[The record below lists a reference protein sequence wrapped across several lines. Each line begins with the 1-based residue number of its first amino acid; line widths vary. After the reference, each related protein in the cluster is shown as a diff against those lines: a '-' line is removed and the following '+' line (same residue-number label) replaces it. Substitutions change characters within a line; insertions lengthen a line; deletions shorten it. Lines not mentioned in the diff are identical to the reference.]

1 MSKSSNKNL
10 TTGQRKRRRQGWIMG
25 FILAA
30 VLISACTLAAYKL
43 TDHYLAQ
50 AYTPDMEAAGTPGI
64 PGQPDASTP
73 SQEDP
78 PEQGPSETGQQQ
90 DDYPALLSQSGTYT
104 TYAETNQ
111 IRVDNQA
118 FNLCAYNQGT
128 AASYAQL
135 VGAAADQLAG
145 QTNVYSLPIPTA
157 YGVTLPD
164 DIREQLPYYIDQG
177 ESIQTTFNNMSD
189 NVIRVNCYDNL
200 MRHRDEYLYFRTDH
214 HWNGRGAYYAY
225 EAFCQSKGIAPY
237 SLDQREEVAF
247 DGFLGTLY
255 WGNGKDPQ
263 LLPADTVYA
272 YKPYSKSATMVCYD
286 KDGTPTKWPIISD
299 VSQWAASSKYNTF
312 AGSDHPLTVF
322 QNPDVTDGSVCIVVK
337 ESFGNA
343 LMPYLVD
350 HYSTVYEIDFRYWQG
365 DLVEYAREQGAD
377 DLIFANNIMM
387 ISTGLLVG
395 SLSNII
401 PTS

>member
-1 MSKSSNKNL
+1 
-10 TTGQRKRRRQGWIMG
+10 
-25 FILAA
+25 
-30 VLISACTLAAYKL
+30 
-43 TDHYLAQ
+43 
-50 AYTPDMEAAGTPGI
+50 
-64 PGQPDASTP
+64 
-73 SQEDP
+73 
-78 PEQGPSETGQQQ
+78 
-90 DDYPALLSQSGTYT
+90 
-104 TYAETNQ
+104 
-111 IRVDNQA
+111 
-118 FNLCAYNQGT
+118 
-128 AASYAQL
+128 
-135 VGAAADQLAG
+135 
-145 QTNVYSLPIPTA
+145 
-157 YGVTLPD
+157 
-164 DIREQLPYYIDQG
+164 
-177 ESIQTTFNNMSD
+177 
-189 NVIRVNCYDNL
+189 
-200 MRHRDEYLYFRTDH
+200 
-214 HWNGRGAYYAY
+214 
-225 EAFCQSKGIAPY
+225 
-237 SLDQREEVAF
+237 
-247 DGFLGTLY
+247 
-255 WGNGKDPQ
+255 
-263 LLPADTVYA
+263 
-272 YKPYSKSATMVCYD
+272 MVCYD